1 MKALRCNELGGPE
14 KLSIED
20 IPVPELNTNEV
31 LVGIKSASVNFP
43 DVLMIQGLYQYQPP
57 LPFTPGAEAA
67 GIVEAIGSCLLY
79 TSPSPRDKRQS
90 RMPSSA

>member
-67 GIVEAIGSCLLY
+67 GIVEAIGS
-79 TSPSPRDKRQS
+79 DVKKF
-90 RMPSSA
+90 

>member
-57 LPFTPGAEAA
+57 LPFTPGPVLALPQHRERCPAHS
-67 GIVEAIGSCLLY
+67 GPSL
-79 TSPSPRDKRQS
+79 TS
-90 RMPSSA
+90 